1 MSLIAPGQ
9 ESSVAAIASNKIH
22 RSASRELLQHQ
33 EQEQQ
38 GQVAVHHSA
47 STSQSL
53 ADLSDKHFAI
63 SAAEVDAA
71 RSDYQGNWVTDSSNA
86 FQQHYRKIIEHVGP
100 EDDVN
105 EAEPNNC
112 ESVFGPGI
120 CRKDTEFA
128 EYDQLLEQSRNVLRF
143 ARQIRRDKGFIP
155 DHTLLLLVTES
166 EELTEDLFM
175 LVRLSFKPLDASSV
189 RFHWQC
195 KTEGRACL
203 TVEDSQPVF
212 NTLCSLVLQFARRNR
227 GAVLDDQK
235 LFFKTA
241 KYKAVSLSQIIVDL
255 TSVQAAGELSIPDR
269 SRRAAAADDDE
280 SSNSSAEDMANIC
293 NLKVLR
299 QAAGKHKGR
308 GRGHEKKKGRGRG
321 AGREKTEGKKKGKEV
336 AGSKKR
342 HLPLTNSE
350 PVKRQKADDE
360 AADELGRAGQMERN
374 LMSEWADVVNE
385 QLGPA
390 PKQPEA
396 SASSKPGPSPPAAS
410 ATSAVAQ
417 SGQPSPIPVQS
428 YTHPWRDSKG
438 YCWVFSQETKK
449 PYHLGWVP

>member
-1 MSLIAPGQ
+1 MCVCQCVISVSVPIFSQDLKDLGWDDLSLIAPGQ
-9 ESSVAAIASNKIH
+9 ESSVAAVASNNIQ

-38 GQVAVHHSA
+38 GQVALHHHA
-47 STSQSL
+47 STPQSL

-71 RSDYQGNWVTDSSNA
+71 RNDYQGNWVTDSSNA
-86 FQQHYRKIIEHVGP
+86 FQQQYRKIIEHVGLP

-105 EAEPNNC
+105 EAETNNC

-120 CRKDTEFA
+120 CRKDIEFA

-203 TVEDSQPVF
+203 TVEDYQPVF
-212 NTLCSLVLQFARRNR
+212 NTLCSLVLRFARRNR

-241 KYKAVSLSQIIVDL
+241 KNKAVSLSQITVDL

-280 SSNSSAEDMANIC
+280 SSNSSAEGMANIC

-308 GRGHEKKKGRGRG
+308 GRGHERKKGRGRG
-321 AGREKTEGKKKGKEV
+321 GGREKQKERI
-336 AGSKKR
+336 KEKR
-342 HLPLTNSE
+342 LQDP
-350 PVKRQKADDE
+350 KRGIY
-360 AADELGRAGQMERN
+360 L
-374 LMSEWADVVNE
+374 
-385 QLGPA
+385 
-390 PKQPEA
+390 
-396 SASSKPGPSPPAAS
+396 
-410 ATSAVAQ
+410 
-417 SGQPSPIPVQS
+417 
-428 YTHPWRDSKG
+428 
-438 YCWVFSQETKK
+438 
-449 PYHLGWVP
+449 